1 MRLLG
6 FEYESVGGF
15 ILYFIIA
22 SIVSYPMNLVAG
34 AFPKALLNLDRIT
47 REMAVCMYVLL
58 DTITTFF
65 GFYIVDYFMPSVSAN
80 TISLIVLALVFALF
94 GISDVK
100 KKESWFQLFQFQRP
114 RFPAWPLFPFPG
126 SRRIGRLLCSSG
138 FRFQY
143 PRHFVG
149 GGGRGIFL
157 EIAGHDKDGIAHA
170 DFRHAV
176 GGNPPPMLSLKEFVD
191 PFTGSKETKA

>member
-34 AFPKALLNLDRIT
+34 AFPKALLNFDRIT

-100 KKESWFQLFQFQRP
+100 KKES
-114 RFPAWPLFPFPG
+114 
-126 SRRIGRLLCSSG
+126 
-138 FRFQY
+138 
-143 PRHFVG
+143 
-149 GGGRGIFL
+149 
-157 EIAGHDKDGIAHA
+157 
-170 DFRHAV
+170 
-176 GGNPPPMLSLKEFVD
+176 
-191 PFTGSKETKA
+191 

>member
-1 MRLLG
+1 MDNNNNKREKIIIFILGAVLIIAVLSIIAIFSSAIMRLLG
-6 FEYESVGGF
+6 YESVGGF

-100 KKESWFQLFQFQRP
+100 KKES
-114 RFPAWPLFPFPG
+114 
-126 SRRIGRLLCSSG
+126 
-138 FRFQY
+138 
-143 PRHFVG
+143 
-149 GGGRGIFL
+149 
-157 EIAGHDKDGIAHA
+157 
-170 DFRHAV
+170 
-176 GGNPPPMLSLKEFVD
+176 
-191 PFTGSKETKA
+191 

>member
-80 TISLIVLALVFALF
+80 TISLIVLALVFAHF

-100 KKESWFQLFQFQRP
+100 KKES
-114 RFPAWPLFPFPG
+114 
-126 SRRIGRLLCSSG
+126 
-138 FRFQY
+138 
-143 PRHFVG
+143 
-149 GGGRGIFL
+149 
-157 EIAGHDKDGIAHA
+157 
-170 DFRHAV
+170 
-176 GGNPPPMLSLKEFVD
+176 
-191 PFTGSKETKA
+191 

>member
-1 MRLLG
+1 MDNNNNKREKIIIFILGAVLIIAVLSIIAIFSSAIMRLLG

-65 GFYIVDYFMPSVSAN
+65 GHYIF
-80 TISLIVLALVFALF
+80 
-94 GISDVK
+94 
-100 KKESWFQLFQFQRP
+100 
-114 RFPAWPLFPFPG
+114 
-126 SRRIGRLLCSSG
+126 RLLYRRLFHALCICKYDFADCFGSG
-138 FRFQY
+138 
-143 PRHFVG
+143 VCT
-149 GGGRGIFL
+149 L
-157 EIAGHDKDGIAHA
+157 WD
-170 DFRHAV
+170 
-176 GGNPPPMLSLKEFVD
+176 
-191 PFTGSKETKA
+191 

>member
-34 AFPKALLNLDRIT
+34 AFPKALLNLDRIA

-65 GFYIVDYFMPSVSAN
+65 GFYIVNYFMPSVSAN

-100 KKESWFQLFQFQRP
+100 KKES
-114 RFPAWPLFPFPG
+114 
-126 SRRIGRLLCSSG
+126 
-138 FRFQY
+138 
-143 PRHFVG
+143 
-149 GGGRGIFL
+149 
-157 EIAGHDKDGIAHA
+157 
-170 DFRHAV
+170 
-176 GGNPPPMLSLKEFVD
+176 
-191 PFTGSKETKA
+191 

>member
-1 MRLLG
+1 MNNNSNKKREKIITFILGALLIIVVLAIIAIFSGAIMRLLG

-22 SIVSYPMNLVAG
+22 SVVSYPINLIAG
-34 AFPKALLNLDRIT
+34 ALPKALLNLDRIT
-47 REMAVCMYVLL
+47 GEIAVCMYVLL

-100 KKESWFQLFQFQRP
+100 KKES
-114 RFPAWPLFPFPG
+114 
-126 SRRIGRLLCSSG
+126 
-138 FRFQY
+138 
-143 PRHFVG
+143 
-149 GGGRGIFL
+149 
-157 EIAGHDKDGIAHA
+157 
-170 DFRHAV
+170 
-176 GGNPPPMLSLKEFVD
+176 
-191 PFTGSKETKA
+191 